1 MMRGGAMR
9 YRAPRFYVTPP
20 PPRCLTMPLAKSTPP
35 PRCLTMPHAESTESA
50 EFFLEH
56 ESPEFH
62 KFCFLTQ
69 PPLSFFVMK
78 NTQKLC
84 IINFFAIFATKFFI
98 TMSYGNQFC

>member
-9 YRAPRFYVTPP
+9 NRAPRFYVTTPP
-20 PPRCLTMPLAKSTPP
+20 HDASRRIHAASAPP

-62 KFCFLTQ
+62 KFCLLTQ
-69 PPLSFFVMK
+69 PPLSF
-78 NTQKLC
+78 L
-84 IINFFAIFATKFFI
+84 
-98 TMSYGNQFC
+98 

>member
-9 YRAPRFYVTPP
+9 NRAPRFYVT
-20 PPRCLTMPLAKSTPP
+20 TPP

-62 KFCFLTQ
+62 KFCLLTQ
-69 PPLSFFVMK
+69 PPLSF
-78 NTQKLC
+78 L
-84 IINFFAIFATKFFI
+84 
-98 TMSYGNQFC
+98 

>member
-9 YRAPRFYVTPP
+9 NRAPRFYVT
-20 PPRCLTMPLAKSTPP
+20 TPP
-35 PRCLTMPHAESTESA
+35 HDASRRIHAASALPHAESTESA

-84 IINFFAIFATKFFI
+84 IRNFFAIFATKFFI
-98 TMSYGNQFC
+98 TMSYGN

>member
-9 YRAPRFYVTPP
+9 IRAPRFYVTTP

-69 PPLSFFVMK
+69 PPLSFFCDEKYTKIVYY
-78 NTQKLC
+78 KLFC
-84 IINFFAIFATKFFI
+84 YICNKIF
-98 TMSYGNQFC
+98 YYNELW